1 MPFKK
6 ILKTSALMFGLALP
20 VAATWAQYAGPTSVP
35 NLTVKQLLET
45 GQDDQHATLRGFIVS
60 HDGGEHY
67 TFADDT
73 GRLKVEIDAKYFP
86 PGVKIDD
93 KVRVELSGEFDKDR
107 LTGKTELD
115 VKRVITVLR

>member
-1 MPFKK
+1 MHFKK
-6 ILKTSALMFGLALP
+6 ILKTTALTFGVALP
-20 VAATWAQYAGPTSVP
+20 IVAAWAQYAGPTSVP

-45 GQDDQHATLRGFIVS
+45 GQDDQHATVRGFIVS

-73 GRLKVEIDAKYFP
+73 GRIKVEIDAKYFP

-115 VKRVITVLR
+115 VKRVISVLR